1 MEYVEKEKE
10 KRERGGSIR
19 SIEQDLDFLLTRLG
33 SASEFYLLSSM
44 Q

>member
-1 MEYVEKEKE
+1 MEYDEKE
-10 KRERGGSIR
+10 RERESWVKQVNR
-19 SIEQDLDFLLTRLG
+19 ARLRYFLLTRLG